1 MTDTGGVLYVVATPI
16 GNLGDLSQRA
26 IETLRTVDLI
36 AAEDTRHSRPLLQHY
51 GIRTPL
57 QSCHEHN
64 ESQISPRLVEQLQ
77 AGQSI
82 ALISDAGTPLV
93 SDPGYQ
99 LVRGAIEAGVAV
111 LAVPGP
117 SSLIAALSVSGLP
130 TDRFRFEGF
139 LPAKAGARRE
149 RLATLAAETA
159 TLVFYESSHRIQA
172 CLADMAAAFG
182 DERHAVL
189 ARELTKR
196 FEQTERGPLAHL
208 VQWIEADAN
217 RRKGEFVVLVQGAA
231 EAAGR
236 DATETRRILEI
247 LLKQLPVKS
256 AAAAAA
262 EITGER
268 RNALYQLALEFGDD
282 KSD

>member
-1 MTDTGGVLYVVATPI
+1 MSEKGGVLYVVATPI

-64 ESQISPRLVEQLQ
+64 EAQVSPRLVEQLQ
-77 AGQSI
+77 AGQRI

-99 LVRGAIEAGVAV
+99 LVRAAIEAGVVV

-117 SSLIAALSVSGLP
+117 SALVAALSVSGLP

-139 LPAKAGARRE
+139 LPAKSGARRE
-149 RLATLAAETA
+149 RLQALAAETA
-159 TLVFYESSHRIQA
+159 TLVFYESSHRIRTG
-172 CLADMAAAFG
+172 LADMAAAFG
-182 DERHAVL
+182 DARYAVL

-196 FEQTERGPLAHL
+196 FEQTERGALSHL
-208 VQWIEADAN
+208 RQWVEADAN
-217 RRKGEFVVLVQGAA
+217 RRKGEFVVMVQGA
-231 EAAGR
+231 EAPTGQ
-236 DATETRRILEI
+236 DAAETRRILEI
-247 LLKQLPVKS
+247 LLKRLPVKQ
-256 AAAAAA
+256 AAAIAA

-268 RNALYQLALEFGDD
+268 RNALYQLALGLGTE
-282 KSD
+282 

>member
-1 MTDTGGVLYVVATPI
+1 MDATAGVLYVVATPI
-16 GNLGDLSQRA
+16 GNLADMSRRA
-26 IETLRTVDLI
+26 VEILQSVDLV
-36 AAEDTRHSRPLLQHY
+36 AAEDTRHSLPLLQHY

-64 ESQISPRLVEQLQ
+64 EAQVSPRLVEQLR
-77 AGQSI
+77 AGRRI

-93 SDPGYQ
+93 SDPGFA
-99 LVRGAIEAGVAV
+99 LVRAAIAADIPVV
-111 LAVPGP
+111 PVPGP
-117 SSLIAALSVSGLP
+117 SALVAALSVAGLP

-149 RLATLAAETA
+149 RLQRLAAETA

-172 CLADMAAAFG
+172 SLADMAAAFG
-182 DERHAVL
+182 GARPAVV

-196 FEQTERGPLAHL
+196 FEQIERGGLNQLA
-208 VQWIEADAN
+208 QWIQDDAN
-217 RRKGEFVVLVQGAA
+217 RRRGEFVVMVQGA
-231 EAAGR
+231 EAAMGR
-236 DATETRRILEI
+236 DEAESRRILGI
-247 LLKQLPVKS
+247 LLKHLPVKA

-268 RNALYQLALEFGDD
+268 RNVLYQLALELGEE
-282 KSD
+282 